1 VSSRRTRVIAAA
13 EPAPAAQVP
22 VALPIVQTAT
32 FVYDDALTAAMAA
45 GDYRSQYLY
54 TRHSNPT
61 FDALQQRLAELHGA
75 DDGVCFASGMA
86 AIASALV
93 PLTRERRTIVA
104 DTVLYGAATTLL
116 THYLAD
122 MGRRVVFF
130 DLGDPDARATA
141 AAQDDVG
148 VVYCETLSNP
158 LVRPLDLP
166 AAVQVA
172 RAAGAHLVVDNT
184 FANPLVCRP
193 LEHGADLV
201 VESLTKSISGHS
213 DVHGGLVAGSRELVG
228 PVWHAMVHLGGCL
241 DPHAA
246 YLIWRGLKTLALRT
260 DASQQNARA
269 VAAALRTVA
278 SVEHVYFDETPRP
291 WLHGT
296 GSMLAFVVR
305 GGDAA
310 AQRVLDSLRIVTAAT
325 SLGGVESL
333 ASLPHNTSHRT
344 EQARRLVGLRPGTV
358 RLSVGCEDVAD
369 LIADLSRAIAAAA
382 EATD

>member
-1 VSSRRTRVIAAA
+1 MSSRRTRFIAAA

-32 FVYDDALTAAMAA
+32 FVYDSALTDAMAA
-45 GDYRSQYLY
+45 GDYRTQYLY

-61 FDALQQRLAELHGA
+61 LDALQKRLAELHGA
-75 DDGVCFASGMA
+75 EDGVCFASGMA

-93 PLTRERRTIVA
+93 ALTRERRTIVA

-116 THYLAD
+116 TQYLAD

-130 DLGDPDARATA
+130 DLGDPAARALA
-141 AAQDDVG
+141 SAQTDVG

-166 AAVQVA
+166 AAVEVA
-172 RAAGAHLVVDNT
+172 RAAGARLVVDNT
-184 FANPLVCRP
+184 LVCRP

-213 DVHGGLVAGSRELVG
+213 DVHGGLVVGSRELVG

-269 VAAALRTVA
+269 VASALGA
-278 SVEHVYFDETPRP
+278 SADVDHVYFDETPRP

-296 GSMLAFVVR
+296 VSMLAFVVR
-305 GGDAA
+305 GGDNA
-310 AQRVLDSLRIVTAAT
+310 AQRVLDNLRVITAAT

-369 LIADLSRAIAAAA
+369 IVADLRRAIADAMSVV
-382 EATD
+382 D